1 MEVEKVLDVCF
12 FGNEIKIS
20 GSLGEKSAKPSQKNG
35 NKTKQTNK
43 QKDPKVKRLVRQG
56 ANWVLGKG
64 RDCVPACGQNASSKD
79 MAMLGSVTEWVIAGQ
94 QTAICKHHEG
104 KHQSTLDFFLYNF
117 LL

>member
-43 QKDPKVKRLVRQG
+43 KTPR
-56 ANWVLGKG
+56 
-64 RDCVPACGQNASSKD
+64 
-79 MAMLGSVTEWVIAGQ
+79 
-94 QTAICKHHEG
+94 
-104 KHQSTLDFFLYNF
+104 
-117 LL
+117 